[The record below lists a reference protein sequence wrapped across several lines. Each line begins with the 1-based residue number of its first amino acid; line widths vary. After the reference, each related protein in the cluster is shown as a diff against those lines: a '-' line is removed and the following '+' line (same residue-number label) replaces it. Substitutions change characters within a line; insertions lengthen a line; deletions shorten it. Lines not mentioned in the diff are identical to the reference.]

1 MSVFDHKE
9 FDQHENVAFINDAA
23 TGLRAIIAVHNTAL
37 GPSLGGCRMYP
48 YANSAEALTDV
59 LRLAKGMTYKA
70 ALANLPQGG
79 GKSVIIADPR
89 ADKTPELMRKMGSFV
104 DSLQGQYI
112 VAEDSGIA
120 VQDIKY
126 MAENTEHAGGL
137 SAHFNYLGEPAD
149 GNPSPATAYGVFVGM
164 QAAVDFRLGKPL
176 AEVTVAL
183 QGLGQVGYRLAEH
196 LHEAGAKL
204 IVADTYQPNVE
215 RACAELGAV
224 AVDIADIHKVKAD
237 VFSPCAMGASINAV
251 TIDEIQAV
259 VIAGAANNQLATE
272 ALGADL
278 QAKDILYA
286 PDYVI
291 NAAGIIDLYH
301 QSIKSSPEQLKAHI
315 ESIADTL
322 SDIFKQSQANNE
334 ATNIVANLL
343 AEAKF
348 KK

>member
-1 MSVFDHKE
+1 MSVFDHNE
-9 FDQHENVAFINDAA
+9 FDQHENVAFINDKA

-89 ADKTPELMRKMGSFV
+89 ADKSPELMRKMGSFV

-126 MAENTEHAGGL
+126 MAEHTEHAGGL

-164 QAAVDFRLGKPL
+164 QAAVDFRLGKQL
-176 AEVTVAL
+176 SEVTVAI
-183 QGLGQVGYRLAEH
+183 QGLGQVGYRLAQH
-196 LHEAGAKL
+196 LHAAGAKL

-215 RACAELGAV
+215 RACKELGAV
-224 AVDIADIHKVKAD
+224 AVDIADIHKVEAD
-237 VFSPCAMGASINAV
+237 VFSPCAMGASINAD
-251 TIDEIQAV
+251 TIDEIKAV
-259 VIAGAANNQLATE
+259 VVAGAANNQLATDD
-272 ALGADL
+272 LGEVL
-278 QAKDILYA
+278 QAKGILYA

-301 QSIKSSPEQLKAHI
+301 QSIKSTPEQLKAHI

-322 SDIFKQSQANNE
+322 TDIFKQSQAAKQ
-334 ATNIVANLL
+334 ATNVVANLL

>member
-9 FDQHENVAFINDAA
+9 FDQHENVAFINDEV

-48 YANSAEALTDV
+48 YADSASALTDV

-126 MAENTEHAGGL
+126 MAENTAYAGGL

-149 GNPSPATAYGVFVGM
+149 GNPSPATAYGVYVGM
-164 QAAVDFRLGKPL
+164 AAAVAFRLGKSL
-176 AEVTVAL
+176 ADVTVAI

-196 LHEAGAKL
+196 LHAAGAKL
-204 IVADTYQPNVE
+204 IVADTYQPNVD
-215 RACAELGAV
+215 RAITELGAKAV
-224 AVDIADIHKVKAD
+224 AIADIHKVAAE
-237 VFSPCAMGASINAV
+237 VFSPCAMGASINSD
-251 TIDEIQAV
+251 TIHEIQAV
-259 VIAGAANNQLATE
+259 VIAGAANNQLASDDFGE
-272 ALGADL
+272 VLLAR
-278 QAKDILYA
+278 DILYA

-301 QSIKSSPEQLKAHI
+301 QSIKSTPEQLKAHI
-315 ESIADTL
+315 ESIGDTL
-322 SDIFKQSQANNE
+322 TDIFKRSQAENQ
-334 ATNIVANLL
+334 ATNMIANLL

>member
-1 MSVFDHKE
+1 MSVFDHNE
-9 FDQHENVAFINDAA
+9 FDQHENVAFINDKA

-89 ADKTPELMRKMGSFV
+89 ADKSPELMRKMGSFV

-126 MAENTEHAGGL
+126 MAEHTEHAGGL

-164 QAAVDFRLGKPL
+164 QAAVDFRLGKQL
-176 AEVTVAL
+176 SEVTVAI
-183 QGLGQVGYRLAEH
+183 QGLGQVGFRLAQH
-196 LHEAGAKL
+196 LHAAGAKL

-215 RACAELGAV
+215 RACKELGAV
-224 AVDIADIHKVKAD
+224 AVDIADIHKVEAD
-237 VFSPCAMGASINAV
+237 VFSPCAMGASINAD
-251 TIDEIQAV
+251 TIDEIKAV
-259 VIAGAANNQLATE
+259 VVAGAANNQLATDD
-272 ALGADL
+272 LGEVL
-278 QAKDILYA
+278 QAKGILYA

-301 QSIKSSPEQLKAHI
+301 QSIKSTPEQLKAHI

-322 SDIFKQSQANNE
+322 TDIFKQSQAAKQ
-334 ATNIVANLL
+334 ATNVVANLL